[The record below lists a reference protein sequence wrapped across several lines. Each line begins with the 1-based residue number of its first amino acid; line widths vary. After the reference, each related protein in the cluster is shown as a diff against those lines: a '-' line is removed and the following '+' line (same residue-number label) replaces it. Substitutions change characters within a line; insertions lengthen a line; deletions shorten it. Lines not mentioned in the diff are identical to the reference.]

1 VGCGRAADRLRRAC
15 LALGLALVV
24 GPLAAASAP
33 EPEFEVWL
41 AGLEAEA
48 RERGISEATL
58 DAALAGVEPLPRV
71 LELDRNQPEGP
82 GDFCRYLER
91 RLTPTRVA
99 RGQKVLE
106 EHAELLREVS
116 EVYGVPARYLIA
128 LWGLETNF
136 GDYQGEFPV
145 VPALVTLA
153 HDARRAEYFRGE
165 VLAALRI
172 LDEGHR
178 PVEDF
183 RGSWAG
189 ATGHVQFMPSTFLA
203 YAVDHD
209 GDGRKDLWSSLPDAL
224 ASAANYLRRAGWRAG
239 EMWGRPVE
247 LPPELAEDAARL
259 GNTRPLDQWQLLG
272 VRDLDGGA
280 LPGANL
286 HGRIVLPMRAG
297 GPAYLVYR
305 NYGAFLAWNRSTF
318 FAVSVG
324 TLADAI
330 DGRDSLAP
338 CGLHGHS

>member
-1 VGCGRAADRLRRAC
+1 MRCGRAADRLRRGC
-15 LALGLALVV
+15 LAAGAALLAS
-24 GPLAAASAP
+24 AAATASVP
-33 EPEFEVWL
+33 EPEFDVWL

-48 RERGISEATL
+48 RERGVSDATL
-58 DAALAGVEPLPRV
+58 DAALSGVAPIPEV
-71 LELDRNQPEGP
+71 IELDRRQPEGP
-82 GDFCRYLER
+82 GNFCRYLER

-99 RGQKVLE
+99 RGQRVLA
-106 EHAELLREVS
+106 EHAPLLREVS
-116 EVYGVPARYLIA
+116 ETYGVPARYLVA

-153 HDARRAEYFRGE
+153 HDARRAEFFRGQ
-165 VLAALRI
+165 VFAALRI

-178 PVEDF
+178 PVADF

-189 ATGHVQFMPSTFLA
+189 ATGHVQFMPSTFLE

-224 ASAANYLRRAGWRAG
+224 ASAANYLRRSGWRAG
-239 EMWGRPVE
+239 EGWGRPVA

-259 GNTRPLDQWQLLG
+259 GSPRPLDEWQLLG
-272 VRDLDGGA
+272 VRDLAGGP
-280 LPGANL
+280 LPEASL
-286 HGRIVLPMRAG
+286 HGRVVLPMRAD

-324 TLADAI
+324 TLADALE
-330 DGRDSLAP
+330 GRGSLAP
-338 CGLHGHS
+338 CGLHSRS